1 MSPLTLFHR
10 ATVSFCLALAP
21 LAAQAAACSAH
32 SPAHGVAL
40 IELYTSEGCS
50 SCPPADRW
58 LGELSRRFTA
68 EQAVAL
74 SLHVDYWDYIG
85 WKDPFAQARFS
96 ERQRWLSQL
105 AASSTIYTPEVFAGM
120 KELRGWNRH
129 DVLEQRIQAINRQPA
144 RARIGVQMS
153 ASGSAAVDLEA
164 RFALVDGARSGA
176 AAQGIVIVFE
186 KKLSTEVR
194 AGENKGAR
202 LEHDNVVRYWSAP
215 VMLDAQTGRAEW
227 RQTVKLPADWKRENL
242 GIAALVQDA
251 KAGEVLQAVSMPGCV

>member
-1 MSPLTLFHR
+1 VSHSIFR
-10 ATVSFCLALAP
+10 SGATVWCFLALAP
-21 LAAQAAACSAH
+21 PAALAAACSAQ
-32 SPAHGVAL
+32 SPAHRVAL

-68 EQAVAL
+68 RQAVAL
-74 SLHVDYWDYIG
+74 SLHVDYWDDIG
-85 WKDPFAQARFS
+85 WKDAFAQARLS

-120 KELRGWNRH
+120 KELRGWSRQS
-129 DVLEQRIQAINRQPA
+129 VIEQRIQDINRQPA
-144 RARIGVQMS
+144 RAHISVSMS
-153 ASGSAAVDLEA
+153 PAGSRAFELGA
-164 RFALVDGARSGA
+164 RFALDDRARPRA
-176 AAQGIVIVFE
+176 TAQGIVIVFE
-186 KKLSTEVR
+186 KYLTTDVK

-215 VMLDAQTGRAEW
+215 VMLDARTGLAEW
-227 RQTVKLPADWKRENL
+227 RQTVRLPADWKRENL

-251 KAGEVLQAVSMPGCV
+251 KAGEVLQAVSMPGCA